1 MAQFEEMKNE
11 IIKEINGNV
20 GSTEMT
26 FTTEEGDI
34 YKMYHT
40 QD

>member
-1 MAQFEEMKNE
+1 MAKFEEMKNE
-11 IIKEINGNV
+11 IIKEIEGGV
-20 GSTEMT
+20 GDDRMT

-34 YKMYHT
+34 YTMYHN